1 MGAHAEAM
9 LYVPLITPFTASGS
23 VDLDALSSL
32 ASSLLSD
39 GATGL
44 VALGT
49 TGEPSSLSP
58 SERAAVL
65 SVVAEVCASRRAP
78 LLVGANSAAELAALR
93 DRPEVCGA
101 LTLVPPFVRP
111 GPEGVLAYFT
121 QLASPVP
128 LVVYHVPLRTGQDL
142 PPSYVERLAALPNVV
157 AMKYAPGV
165 LSTDSVE
172 VFASAPSS
180 FDVYCGDDAL
190 LAPMLA
196 LGARG
201 AIAASAHVA
210 TGSYASFIASGDVP
224 LGLSLGRL
232 SAALFVEPNP
242 TVIKGVLHAQGRI
255 ATPSVRIP
263 LLPASSSTVE
273 AALALVPPVPTPA
286 VPTPAV
292 PTPAVPTPEGALR
305 VEGALR

>member
-1 MGAHAEAM
+1 M
-9 LYVPLITPFTASGS
+9 LA
-23 VDLDALSSL
+23 
-32 ASSLLSD
+32 D

-49 TGEPSSLSP
+49 TGEPSTLSS

-65 SVVAEVCASRRAP
+65 SVVAEVCASRHAP
-78 LLVGANSAAELAALR
+78 LLVGANSLAELAALR
-93 DRPEVCGA
+93 DRPEVRGA
-101 LTLVPPFVRP
+101 LTLVPPFLRP

-121 QLASPVP
+121 QLAAASPVP
-128 LVVYHVPLRTGQDL
+128 LVVYHVPHRTGQDL
-142 PPSYVERLAALPNVV
+142 PPSCLERLTALPNVV
-157 AMKYAPGV
+157 GMKYAPGV

-172 VFASAPSS
+172 LLASVPST
-180 FDVYCGDDAL
+180 FDVYGGDDAL

-196 LGARG
+196 LGVRG

-210 TGSYASFIASGDVP
+210 TAAYASFIASPGVP

-232 SAALFVEPNP
+232 SAALFAEPNP

-255 ATPSVRIP
+255 ATPSVRLP

-273 AALALVPPVPTPA
+273 AALALVPLVSTPVVPTPVVPA
-286 VPTPAV
+286 PVVPAPVGPSPVGPSPVVPTPVVA
-292 PTPAVPTPEGALR
+292 TPEGALQM
-305 VEGALR
+305 EGALR

>member
-1 MGAHAEAM
+1 
-9 LYVPLITPFTASGS
+9 L
-23 VDLDALSSL
+23 
-32 ASSLLSD
+32 
-39 GATGL
+39 
-44 VALGT
+44 
-49 TGEPSSLSP
+49 
-58 SERAAVL
+58 SEREAVL
-65 SVVAEVCASRRAP
+65 SVVASVCTDRGAP

-121 QLASPVP
+121 QLAVVSPVP

-142 PPSYVERLAALPNVV
+142 PPSYVERLAALSNVV
-157 AMKYAPGV
+157 GMKYAPGV

-172 VFASAPSS
+172 VFASLPSS

-210 TGSYASFIASGDVP
+210 TASYASFIASPGVP
-224 LGLSLGRL
+224 RGHSLGRL
-232 SAALFVEPNP
+232 SAALFAEPNP

-255 ATPSVRIP
+255 ATPSVRLP

-273 AALALVPPVPTPA
+273 AALALVPLA
-286 VPTPAV
+286 SFL
-292 PTPAVPTPEGALR
+292 TPEGAFR